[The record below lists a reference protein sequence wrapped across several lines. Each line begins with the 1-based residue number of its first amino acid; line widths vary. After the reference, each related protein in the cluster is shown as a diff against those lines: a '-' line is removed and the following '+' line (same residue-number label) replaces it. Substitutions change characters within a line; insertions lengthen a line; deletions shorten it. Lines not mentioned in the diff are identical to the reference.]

1 MAERRGGCGLLLV
14 GFVLGWGFA
23 VLTRPEPRPAVV
35 PPPVAFEAPAAELR
49 DRRDPVIAAAPVEPA
64 PPVITPNAVGS
75 ATPLEDAGAADG
87 VDVAQLD
94 PQPVDRAPLVSD
106 SDIRRQMI
114 GQSLSSYSGPCPC
127 PYNTDRA
134 GRSCGGR
141 SAYSRPGG
149 VSPLCYPSDIS
160 DTQVQGFRGRQN

>member
-23 VLTRPEPRPAVV
+23 VLTRPEPQPSVT
-35 PPPVAFEAPAAELR
+35 PPPVAYEAPPPDLR
-49 DRRDPVIAAAPVEPA
+49 DRREPIVAVTPEPQPVVATPEAVE
-64 PPVITPNAVGS
+64 S
-75 ATPLEDAGAADG
+75 ATPLEDTDASGAL
-87 VDVAQLD
+87 DVAQLD
-94 PQPVDRAPLVSD
+94 TQPAGRAPLVSD
-106 SDIRRQMI
+106 GDIRRLMI
-114 GQSLSSYSGPCPC
+114 ERSLSSYSGSCPC

-149 VSPLCYPSDIS
+149 ASPLCYPSDIS
-160 DTQVQGFRGRQN
+160 DAQAETFRSRPN